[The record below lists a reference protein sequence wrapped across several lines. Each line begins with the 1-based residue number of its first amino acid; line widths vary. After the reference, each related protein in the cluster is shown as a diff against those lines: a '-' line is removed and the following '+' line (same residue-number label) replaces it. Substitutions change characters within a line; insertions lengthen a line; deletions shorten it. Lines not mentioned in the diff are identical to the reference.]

1 MVLAGLFSPPVPRG
15 DARSLPSG
23 AGARPIQSGAASSRP
38 RSPSRF
44 PFFLQFVIASRKVV
58 WFFCFGGFSFFPLFP
73 SQPFPH
79 KKLVDPA
86 GSSSALLRVATR
98 GRGRWGS
105 PALLASA
112 APQRAPELRGRG
124 IPYAFAGESAEEIA
138 LRGCFKRE
146 GEMVNAFRKCIS
158 LCQSVKLKKPL
169 LAAFLTGRRARAE
182 AGLLCSPAAWLG
194 AAALSAELR
203 APRGLR
209 AGMGARAAARPESR
223 AAGWTKRVVP
233 AARPHCGGRRKHR
246 SVLGKIC
253 FVSFF

>member
-1 MVLAGLFSPPVPRG
+1 
-15 DARSLPSG
+15 
-23 AGARPIQSGAASSRP
+23 
-38 RSPSRF
+38 
-44 PFFLQFVIASRKVV
+44 
-58 WFFCFGGFSFFPLFP
+58 
-73 SQPFPH
+73 
-79 KKLVDPA
+79 
-86 GSSSALLRVATR
+86 
-98 GRGRWGS
+98 
-105 PALLASA
+105 
-112 APQRAPELRGRG
+112 
-124 IPYAFAGESAEEIA
+124 
-138 LRGCFKRE
+138 
-146 GEMVNAFRKCIS
+146 MVNAFRKCIS

-246 SVLGKIC
+246 SVLGKNLLC
-253 FVSFF
+253 